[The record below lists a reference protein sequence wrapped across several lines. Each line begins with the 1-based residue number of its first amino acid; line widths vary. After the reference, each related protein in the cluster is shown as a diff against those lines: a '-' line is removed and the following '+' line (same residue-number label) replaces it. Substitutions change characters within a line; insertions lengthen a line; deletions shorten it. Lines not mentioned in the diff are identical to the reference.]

1 MQRLISFI
9 CLVSLLS
16 PGIAQAEC
24 AQITPIKKDQ
34 VAACD
39 GVLIRSDA
47 VPSVIVNLT
56 SAEEKCKFRLK
67 EQQEKSDA
75 WCTAEKDKLKAQIEV
90 QKELSDKRLKIRQE
104 QIDFLTEEIKR
115 LKTLQQERLKLTNES
130 SLSSSPTPSE
140 SSSDPQK

>member
-9 CLVSLLS
+9 CLVFLLS

-24 AQITPIKKDQ
+24 AQITPIKKDE

-56 SAEEKCKFRLK
+56 SAEEKCKLRLK

-115 LKTLQQERLKLTNES
+115 LKQPRTGMWLTIGVVS
-130 SLSSSPTPSE
+130 GVAITMAAAWSLN
-140 SSSDPQK
+140 QVK